1 MTKTHDGKQSTT
13 THGGFR
19 WALPPEKRRVRI
31 NVTLSPETIRLL
43 EPFTRSGERSQIIE
57 AAIQEYLKKDVKVK

>member
-1 MTKTHDGKQSTT
+1 MNKPTSKTS
-13 THGGFR
+13 HGGRR

-43 EPFTRSGERSQIIE
+43 EPFTSTGERGQIID
-57 AAIQEYLKKDVKVK
+57 AAVQEYLKKVHVPS